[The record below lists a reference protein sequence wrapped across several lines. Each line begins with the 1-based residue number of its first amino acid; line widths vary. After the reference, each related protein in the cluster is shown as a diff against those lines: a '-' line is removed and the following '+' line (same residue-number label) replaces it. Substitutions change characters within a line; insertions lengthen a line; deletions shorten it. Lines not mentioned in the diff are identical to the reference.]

1 VSEPA
6 GEAEPGRDGA
16 WRVGRLAAHLRELA
30 HLSWPAMFSRLG
42 MLAMNVVD
50 TIMVGRY
57 ATAELAWLS
66 LANRAVVFFLLVV
79 AIGLLMGVIVTTAT
93 AYGRGDSAECGRIW
107 RRSLPYALIIGLIM
121 AAITAAAPLYTPL
134 IARDPEI
141 ARQSAGLIL
150 ILGLGLPAHVLFYCS
165 TAFLEGIRR
174 PHVPMLILLAA
185 NLVNLA
191 LNYMLIYGHWGA
203 PEMGAAGSAWASTAV
218 RFALIAAVAAYIW
231 YMPSMRPFGVRRPPR
246 QRWADWAHQRAIGY
260 AAAISIAAEVGAFAG
275 LAVIAEKLGQL
286 ELAGQEIVFNVLT
299 VPFMIAVGIGSATAV
314 RVGISYGRGDPA
326 DTALA
331 GWTGLGAATILLC
344 LLAIGIYGA
353 PEALFALHSQD
364 ARLALITVPAIAF
377 VAYVTVFDGGQAVIS
392 MGLRGLGETW
402 WPTAIQAMAYLAIML
417 PASYYLALVAG
428 RGLIGLLEA
437 TLIASI
443 FSVTAQSVRFW
454 WLTGRA
460 KAFPAAES

>member
-6 GEAEPGRDGA
+6 GETEPGRNGA
-16 WRVGRLAAHLRELA
+16 WRVRRLAAHLRELA

-107 RRSLPYALIIGLIM
+107 RRSLPYALVIGMIM